1 MSLDDIISLD
11 VGGTKFD
18 TTRSTLLK
26 DKDSM
31 LAKMFD
37 PESKMKPGNYRNGAY
52 FLDRDPEWFRPL
64 LNFLRSGVLIA
75 DSHKELMALLTEAR
89 YFGLTCLEQEIT
101 SRLEEES
108 STRPSSPAPP
118 AASSDIIKINVGGK
132 IFETTKS
139 TLCKYP
145 SSRIA
150 QLVQGVALEDD
161 GLGSQSGQF
170 KQLLDGDGNIFIDED
185 PRDFEYI
192 LRALRNN
199 NGYPTT
205 VPKETIDNVIN
216 LRDNLEIREI
226 KFGYREKSD
235 SYVSEYFLSV
245 CR

>member
-1 MSLDDIISLD
+1 MSTDEIISLD
-11 VGGTKFD
+11 VGGTRFD
-18 TTRSTLLK
+18 TSRQTLVK
-26 DKDSM
+26 DPNSM

-37 PESKMKPGNYRNGAY
+37 PESKMKPGLLRNGAY
-52 FLDRDPEWFRPL
+52 FLDRDPEWFRIILNYLRNGIL
-64 LNFLRSGVLIA
+64 LVETT
-75 DSHKELMALLTEAR
+75 KELMAILTESR
-89 YFGLTCLEQEIT
+89 YFGLSGLEQEVAA
-101 SRLEEES
+101 RLEDES
-108 STRPSSPAPP
+108 AASTPSQPP
-118 AASSDIIKINVGGK
+118 AAPASADIIKLNVGGR
-132 IFETTKS
+132 IFETTRS
-139 TLCKYP
+139 TICKYP

-150 QLVQGVALEDD
+150 QLIQGEI
-161 GLGSQSGQF
+161 
-170 KQLLDGDGNIFIDED
+170 KQNLDSEGNIFIDED

-192 LRALRNN
+192 LRALRNS